1 VTRAGEADARTSRD
15 ILHVDLDAFYAS
27 VERKRRPELAGRP
40 LIVGGDG
47 RRGVVLSCSYEA
59 RAFGVRNGMP
69 SARAKRL
76 CRGAVFVPPDF
87 SEYTAASKIFRTLL
101 KSFTPH
107 VETISLD
114 EAFIDVT
121 GAHRLY
127 GTNAEIAARIRT
139 HVRDELGLVC
149 SVGGGPTKLVS
160 KVASRACKPDGV
172 LIVTDPIAF
181 LHPLPIEDLWGVGQK
196 TADVLRSLGAH
207 TIGDVAHLPKTVLT
221 GSLGPASAGHL
232 HAVAWGRD
240 PSPVVSNRGDNK
252 SVGAEETFPYDL
264 DDEDAIGA
272 ELLRLA
278 DRVASRLVKAKQS
291 TRTITVKIRVAD
303 FTTYTRSR
311 TLKTPTDDVWTIFAT
326 AHEAYTAFRR
336 GRRTL
341 RLLGVSASNIAS
353 GEITEQLSLEG
364 SPAYA
369 EAEHALA
376 RVRDRF
382 GSDALR
388 LARLVKP
395 PESD

>member
-1 VTRAGEADARTSRD
+1 MTDSHD

-27 VERKRRPELAGRP
+27 VEAKRRPDLAGRP

-76 CRGAVFVPPDF
+76 CRTAVFVPPDF
-87 SEYTAASKIFRTLL
+87 EPYTAASKVFRRLL
-101 KSFTPH
+101 KSFTPR

-114 EAFIDVT
+114 EAFCDVT

-127 GTNAEIAARIRT
+127 GTNEEIAAQIRAR
-139 HVRDELGLVC
+139 VREELDLIC
-149 SVGGGPTKLVS
+149 SVGGGPTKLVA
-160 KVASRACKPDGV
+160 KVASRACKPDGALV
-172 LIVTDPIAF
+172 VTDPIAF

-196 TADVLRSLGAH
+196 TADVLRALGAR
-207 TIGDVAHLPKTVLT
+207 TIGDVANLPNAVLK
-221 GSLGPASAGHL
+221 SALGPASAGHL

-240 PSPVVSNRGDNK
+240 PSPVTSRRADAK

-272 ELLRLA
+272 ELLRLS
-278 DRVASRLVKAKQS
+278 DRIASRLVKAS
-291 TRTITVKIRVAD
+291 VRGRTITVKIRVAD
-303 FTTYTRSR
+303 FSTFTRS
-311 TLKTPTDDVWTIFAT
+311 KTIPRATDDLWTIFAT
-326 AHEAYTAFRR
+326 AVEAYRGFRR
-336 GRRTL
+336 GRRAL
-341 RLLGVSASNIAS
+341 RLLGVSATNLEE
-353 GEITEQLSLEG
+353 GETSEQLSFDG
-364 SPAYA
+364 SPPYA
-369 EAEHALA
+369 EAEQALA

-388 LARLVKP
+388 LARLVEP
-395 PESD
+395 PAGK